1 MSNNNTVVNKKGK
14 EQTLGVILF
23 LITSCVWGFAFVP
36 QKIAVDLNFGPISL
50 NGLRCLLGAVVLIPV
65 MLIADKVRHKKV
77 TFLGVQGKAEIK
89 KLLFGGLLCGICLTL
104 ASTLQQVGLK
114 YSTVGKAGFLSAL
127 YIVIVPVITVFFG
140 KKINWNG
147 WLGVALGILGMF
159 FLCFNLKDLA
169 SFSIN
174 KGDLLL
180 ILCSF
185 AFSAHI
191 LVIDK
196 FAKNADPLRLAFI
209 QFLIC
214 GIICTS
220 IGFIFERNTWNLIPQ
235 IAWCIVILGVGSC
248 GVGYTL
254 QMVAQ
259 KYVPAYIAPLL
270 MGMECVF
277 SLIAELIF
285 FKKIMSAV
293 EYLGCFLILVAVVI
307 AQLDFSKFGKKKKAA
322 EVATDLQNDG
332 EPNDINNAQINEN
345 ADNTDENKD

>member
-1 MSNNNTVVNKKGK
+1 VSNNNTVVNKKGK
-14 EQTLGVILF
+14 GQTIGVILF

-77 TFLGVQGKAEIK
+77 TFLGVEGKAEIK

-140 KKINWNG
+140 KKISWNG
-147 WLGVALGILGMF
+147 WLGVAFGICGMF

-174 KGDLLL
+174 KGDFLL

-214 GIICTS
+214 GVIDTS
-220 IGFIFERNTWNLIPQ
+220 LGFIFERDTWNLIPQ
-235 IAWCIVILGVGSC
+235 IAWCIAILGVGSC

-307 AQLDFSKFGKKKKAA
+307 AQLDFSKFGKKKNNA
-322 EVATDLQNDG
+322 EMAVDLQVDNA
-332 EPNDINNAQINEN
+332 PNDIESAETIGN
-345 ADNTDENKD
+345 ADNTGEN